1 MDEYLEKLLSQIR
14 SKKARPFIEEEIRG
28 HIEDQIAAYAKWIGA
43 MDQQAGTKL
52 PDLNADYIF
61 TYLWS
66 EYGILAG
73 ILFCCLLG
81 ILLVLVFGA
90 ALHQKNEL
98 GFMMGCGCGTVFLTQ
113 IGLNIMINLGLFPAC
128 ATSLPFL
135 SAGGG
140 NILLSYT
147 LMGIVLSIY
156 RYKNIYPSFFG
167 RRAVSSLLR

>member
-1 MDEYLEKLLSQIR
+1 MT
-14 SKKARPFIEEEIRG
+14 
-28 HIEDQIAAYAKWIGA
+28 AALRESYQSLTWIGA
-43 MDQQAGTKL
+43 MDQQAGAKL

-73 ILFCCLLG
+73 ILLCCLLG

-98 GFMMGCGCGTVFLTQ
+98 GFMMGCGCGNGFPDTDRTEYYDQSRTVSRL
-113 IGLNIMINLGLFPAC
+113 

-156 RYKNIYPSFFG
+156 RYKNIYPRFFG